1 MYICGNPVPSL
12 SVGWAGALVGCFLTE
27 FGKTLQ
33 WLKIVFTRKKILYGL
48 HDSRTVSPFQADQ
61 EQTVALC

>member
-33 WLKIVFTRKKILYGL
+33 WLKIVFT
-48 HDSRTVSPFQADQ
+48 
-61 EQTVALC
+61 